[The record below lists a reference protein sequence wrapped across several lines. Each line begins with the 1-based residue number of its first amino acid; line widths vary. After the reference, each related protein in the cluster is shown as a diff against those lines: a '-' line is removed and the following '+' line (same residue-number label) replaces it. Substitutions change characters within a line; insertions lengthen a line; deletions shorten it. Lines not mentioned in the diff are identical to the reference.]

1 MVTTPSQKI
10 SFAEY
15 LSYDD
20 GTNKRYELVDGQ
32 LIEMSPASFLH
43 SDIIDFITDD
53 FLNKLEIPESL
64 QIEALKKAKEGYV
77 MALLEAGQISSG
89 RASRI
94 LKVSR
99 LEVLEMMGKW
109 GISVFDDS
117 QNLEELSQEVEQ
129 AQWLLAQQNS

>member
-1 MVTTPSQKI
+1 MTLEI
-10 SFAEY
+10 A
-15 LSYDD
+15 
-20 GTNKRYELVDGQ
+20 
-32 LIEMSPASFLH
+32 
-43 SDIIDFITDD
+43 DD
-53 FLNKLEIPESL
+53 FLNKLEIPENL

-89 RASRI
+89 RASII

-99 LEVLEMMGKW
+99 LEVLEMMGKR

-117 QNLEELSQEVEQ
+117 QDLEELSQEVEQ